1 MISRFKFLT
10 DNDTNEL
17 EFGGFVH
24 NLQDGYASW
33 MWARLDIND
42 RDPNWVVDYMETMSI
57 RTFLSMFPE
66 QMIVPILSIR
76 GNNIT
81 ITIEDERDP
90 WPFGIMGDTPL
101 YIQYLRW
108 VPEI

>member
-10 DNDTNEL
+10 DNDTDEL
-17 EFGGFVH
+17 EYGEFVH
-24 NLQDGYASW
+24 DLQDGFASW
-33 MWARLDIND
+33 MWAREENIN
-42 RDPNWVVDYMETMSI
+42 RDPNWQLDHMSVLSI

-76 GNNIT
+76 GPNMTMT
-81 ITIEDERDP
+81 IDNEHDP
-90 WPFGIMGDTPL
+90 WPFSLDGQTPL
-101 YIQYLRW
+101 YITFLRW

>member
-1 MISRFKFLT
+1 MISRFKFLS
-10 DNDTNEL
+10 DNDEEDISVPVYDIDSN
-17 EFGGFVH
+17 
-24 NLQDGYASW
+24 YASW
-33 MWARLDIND
+33 MWARQDIND
-42 RDPNWVVDYMETMSI
+42 RDPNWVVDHIETMSI

-81 ITIEDERDP
+81 ITIEDEQDP
-90 WPFGIMGDTPL
+90 WPFGIMGDTHL
-101 YIQYLRW
+101 HIQYLRW

>member
-1 MISRFKFLT
+1 MIGRFKFLT
-10 DNDTNEL
+10 DNDDEDLNVPIYDIEP
-17 EFGGFVH
+17 
-24 NLQDGYASW
+24 NCASW
-33 MWARLDIND
+33 MWARQDIND

-66 QMIVPILSIR
+66 QMIIPILSIR

-81 ITIEDERDP
+81 ITIEDEQDP

>member
-10 DNDTNEL
+10 DNDDEDLSVPVYDVEPN
-17 EFGGFVH
+17 
-24 NLQDGYASW
+24 YASW
-33 MWARLDIND
+33 MWARQDIND

-81 ITIEDERDP
+81 ITIEDEQDP